1 MLEKTKREPTDR
13 VVGVLRVL
21 LILIGIA
28 AMGTVMWMTGR
39 FGYGLQDADADRWA
53 SAVLHVLGDAAGAG
67 LVAIA
72 GIMLGWSGWRW
83 KAMGSIAMVC
93 ALILVTYSIVSVY
106 GFMSTRIAHLQS
118 HKAIIS
124 VDQGA
129 LDWSRKTS
137 ISKDVP
143 KGERMMLR
151 KDAKEA
157 AEKLKKSLSFI
168 PDAQAAGI
176 AAWFGTTT
184 EVVQRGLVVITS
196 CVGQLIKVSCLFFG
210 FSLWAHRS
218 VDAASIRASDEDDA
232 ASGGSGGGKKRIKLA
247 FDADDAAR
255 KPAAKSAMQAAS
267 LEATTQRSAPDAS
280 VPAVPVKMPEP
291 ELQAYL
297 RNHASGMSQR
307 QIAQATGWSQPS
319 VCRKSRQVRRQ
330 EERVARKAA
339 RASNEAATM
348 SGYPGFGG
356 RVHSPASI

>member
-267 LEATTQRSAPDAS
+267 LELTTQRSAPDAS

-291 ELQAYL
+291 ELRAYL
-297 RNHASGMSQR
+297 RNHASGQSQR